1 MSARDIRNEEAAAGL
16 PPEELEL
23 RGFNRTLAEIEW
35 LLLVLIL
42 AYLAITG
49 ISGNFII
56 ILVAYATFVLGFRY
70 SNLLTLE
77 ARWKLSIETWVM
89 IGLTALVVWQS
100 GKADSPL
107 VNLYLL
113 PIIFSA
119 LTLGKFTTLMQVLLI
134 CALYLHAAQA
144 TFGFAILSLET
155 FGRLLLQFAPFVLV
169 AYLTSLLAADMKLG
183 RDLAQHL
190 SETDELTGLPN
201 MRAFSVAIA
210 SEKSKADRDGTA
222 FSVLM
227 IDADDL
233 KPVNDD
239 YGHEVGNQLIQ
250 HLVDI
255 IRKSLR
261 TSDVIARYGGDEF
274 VVLLPGTPH
283 ERSMEVAE
291 RIRYAIEH
299 TVFYCTDKD
308 RINVTASIGCASY
321 PDTAKDTDELLA
333 RADEA
338 MYDSKR
344 AGRNQVSAFEH
355 RAAS

>member
-134 CALYLHAAQA
+134 GALYLHAAQA
-144 TFGFAILSLET
+144 TFDFAILSLET
-155 FGRLLLQFAPFVLV
+155 FGRLLLLSGRCTNIGRPAR
-169 AYLTSLLAADMKLG
+169 LTA
-183 RDLAQHL
+183 
-190 SETDELTGLPN
+190 
-201 MRAFSVAIA
+201 
-210 SEKSKADRDGTA
+210 
-222 FSVLM
+222 
-227 IDADDL
+227 
-233 KPVNDD
+233 
-239 YGHEVGNQLIQ
+239 
-250 HLVDI
+250 
-255 IRKSLR
+255 
-261 TSDVIARYGGDEF
+261 
-274 VVLLPGTPH
+274 
-283 ERSMEVAE
+283 
-291 RIRYAIEH
+291 
-299 TVFYCTDKD
+299 
-308 RINVTASIGCASY
+308 
-321 PDTAKDTDELLA
+321 
-333 RADEA
+333 
-338 MYDSKR
+338 
-344 AGRNQVSAFEH
+344 
-355 RAAS
+355 